1 MKTQKSCWDCNMG
14 AVTKEQIRSAFS
26 ELGIMPGDTV
36 LIHSSLRS
44 FGGLED
50 GAQTVI
56 DGIESLLGPEGTLVM
71 PTLCQQDFRNSYRT
85 WHMDKPSDVGW
96 LTEYFR
102 HLPHVLRSDQ
112 ATHSVA
118 ARGKLA
124 RELTFEHTAYG
135 PHLCPFGEYAF
146 ADSSPWNKMFEM
158 DAHIVFA
165 GIDLTY
171 NTMKHLIE
179 GRFAETLLGRISDL
193 PRREQLK
200 EQLMTFERFE
210 QGIWPFYPGAKMG
223 EALDKAGLVTHTFC
237 GEAHLRRVSA
247 KTSSEFALRSLLE
260 KPEEWYSGKVLDW
273 IREAQSA
280 SKE

>member
-1 MKTQKSCWDCNMG
+1 MG
-14 AVTKEQIRSAFS
+14 AVTKEQITSAFQK
-26 ELGIMPGDTV
+26 LGICPGDTV

-44 FGGLED
+44 FGGLEN

-56 DGIESLLGPEGTLVM
+56 DGVESLLGPEGTLIL

-85 WHMDKPSDVGW
+85 WHLDKPSDVGW

-102 HLPHVLRSDQ
+102 HLPGVLRSDQ

-146 ADSSPWNKMFEM
+146 ADSSPWNKLLKA

-165 GIDLTY
+165 GVDLTY

-179 GRFAETLLGRISDL
+179 GRFAETLLSRIGDL
-193 PRREQLK
+193 SRRTELQA
-200 EQLMTFERFE
+200 QLMTFETFE
-210 QGIWPFYPGAKMG
+210 RGLWPFYSGPKMG
-223 EALDKAGLVTHTFC
+223 EALDKAGLVTHAEC
-237 GEAHLRRVSA
+237 GNARLLRVSA
-247 KTSSEFALRSLLE
+247 KDSSEFALHALLTA
-260 KPEEWYSGKVLDW
+260 PEEWFSGKMLDW
-273 IREAQSA
+273 IRNAQASA
-280 SKE
+280 E